1 MQYVGIRD
9 GVFVVYEEVQVPY
22 NPAPVCMNH
31 YCDKPAL
38 YTTDVKSV
46 YCDDCI
52 HEVCYSDGDI

>member
-9 GVFVVYEEVQVPY
+9 GVFVVYADRY
-22 NPAPVCMNH
+22 YGRLLVCMNH

-46 YCDDCI
+46 YCDECI